1 MAGGK
6 TTTEH
11 LKQLGIPPVHW
22 HARLDTIPDHA
33 CPWKP
38 RLREYVDAIA
48 ENVSRPRGLLLHGI
62 HSTGKSAAAAI
73 CLKAA
78 ACHRVYGFWQVADS
92 LGSEVMDD
100 VTWEGK
106 PILEHCLGVPV
117 LVLDNL
123 RLTREP
129 KRLGGVVW
137 RDRLADELVRAR
149 VDARL
154 CTIVTTEYT
163 TEEVKNLFP
172 SLGAVLME
180 AVVPVRVY
188 GYDFRRQI
196 AQELA

>member
-22 HARLDTIPDHA
+22 HARLDAIPDHA

-38 RLREYVDAIA
+38 RLLEYVDAIA
-48 ENVSRPRGLLLHGI
+48 ENVSRPRGLLLHGT

-78 ACHRVYGFWQVADS
+78 ACQRVYGFWQAAGS
-92 LGSEVMDD
+92 LGSEVMEDA
-100 VTWEGK
+100 TWDGK
-106 PILEHCLGVPV
+106 PVLDHCLEVPV

-123 RLTREP
+123 RLTREQ
-129 KRLGGVVW
+129 KW
-137 RDRLADELVRAR
+137 RDRLADDLVRAR
-149 VDARL
+149 VDAKR
-154 CTIVTTEYT
+154 CTIVTTEHT
-163 TEEVKNLFP
+163 MEEVKNLFP